1 MREPHNKPLLEFG
14 EPQEVVKLS
23 HLLQGQPIVDELD
36 LGWIHMYTLLL
47 HDVSQILDSLHV
59 EGTLIQIGI

>member
-1 MREPHNKPLLEFG
+1 MREPHNKPLVEVG
-14 EPQEVVKLS
+14 ECQEVAKLS

>member
-1 MREPHNKPLLEFG
+1 MREPHNKPLVEVG
-14 EPQEVVKLS
+14 EPQEVAKLS
-23 HLLQGQPIVDELD
+23 YLLQGQPIVDELD
-36 LGWIHMYTLLL
+36 LGCIHMYTLLL